1 MARDETATAPAGL
14 RETGRGW
21 QAFWGVLLIVV
32 GMLALLMPA
41 IAALATALLF
51 GWLLLFAGSFEL
63 VHAFQT
69 RHRGGFGW
77 RLVSGILTF
86 VVGLAIVFLP
96 VAGIASLAL
105 LVGGF
110 LFAVGIARTVFA
122 FRMKPLKG
130 WGWLL
135 FDGLVA
141 IGVAILVVL
150 GWPASSIAIIGFL
163 TGFTLIFDG
172 LWRLFAWR

>member
-1 MARDETATAPAGL
+1 MPRDETATAPME
-14 RETGRGW
+14 RHEPGRGW
-21 QAFWGVLLIVV
+21 QVFWGVLLIVV
-32 GMLALLMPA
+32 GVLALLMPA

-51 GWLLLFAGSFEL
+51 GWLLLFAGIFEL

-69 RHRGGFGW
+69 RHRNGFGW
-77 RLVSGILTF
+77 RLASGILTF
-86 VVGLAIVFLP
+86 VLGLAIVFLP

-110 LFAVGIARTVFA
+110 LFAAGIARTVLA

-130 WGWLL
+130 WGWVL
-135 FDGLVA
+135 FDGLLS
-141 IGVAILVVL
+141 IGVAILIAL

-172 LWRLFAWR
+172 LWRLFVWR